1 MAHSNIKF
9 CISGEMNGTV
19 AALSAEGSLLRR
31 EGQPGDVTGPQG
43 LGGWV
48 GGVRDPSLSLTLMAL
63 TTLKV
68 SGHFS
73 CQYPSLQAE
82 EPSRLGA
89 GQAPLAGISQKGCCA
104 HGFDSSHHF
113 ERLG

>member
-43 LGGWV
+43 LGGW
-48 GGVRDPSLSLTLMAL
+48 GGS
-63 TTLKV
+63 
-68 SGHFS
+68 
-73 CQYPSLQAE
+73 E
-82 EPSRLGA
+82 IGA
-89 GQAPLAGISQKGCCA
+89 SP
-104 HGFDSSHHF
+104 
-113 ERLG
+113 